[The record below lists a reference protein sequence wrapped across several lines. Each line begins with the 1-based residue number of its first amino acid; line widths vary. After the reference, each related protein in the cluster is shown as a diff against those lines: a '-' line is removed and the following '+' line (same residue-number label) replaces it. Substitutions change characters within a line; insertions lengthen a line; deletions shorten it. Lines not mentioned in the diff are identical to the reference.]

1 MNPKLPAL
9 ACASLLLAS
18 CTPAMLQDAGGRI
31 VNLRSGQEGRL
42 MFLGGFRDRALSPGD
57 PDNLK
62 VTLGET
68 VYTGR
73 YTVLGSRRP
82 DLGLSVG
89 FGTAFNDSFFN
100 TGDGGGFFGGGIRGS
115 YGHPPLN
122 QTRPGNLIART
133 AATAGGAIKT
143 LACTFE
149 IDSALHGIGSCQ
161 DSAGGSYSL
170 QF

>member
-1 MNPKLPAL
+1 MNPTPPLL
-9 ACASLLLAS
+9 VCASLLAS
-18 CTPAMLQDAGGRI
+18 CAPAMLQDAGGRI

-42 MFLGGFRDRALSPGD
+42 TFVGGFRDRASLPGD

-68 VYTGR
+68 VYNGR

-82 DLGLSVG
+82 GLSLG

-100 TGDGGGFFGGGIRGS
+100 TGDGSGFFGGGGGIRGS
-115 YGHPPLN
+115 YGHTPLN

-133 AATAGGAIKT
+133 AATAGGAVQT

-149 IDSALHGIGSCQ
+149 IDSALHGIGTCQ
-161 DSAGGSYSL
+161 DSVGGSYSL

>member
-1 MNPKLPAL
+1 MNPTLPAL

-18 CTPAMLQDAGGRI
+18 CAPATLQDAGGRI

-42 MFLGGFRDRALSPGD
+42 TFLGGFRDRAALPGD
-57 PDNLK
+57 PDNLRI
-62 VTLGET
+62 TLGET
-68 VYTGR
+68 VYNGR

-82 DLGLSVG
+82 DLGLSLG
-89 FGTAFNDSFFN
+89 FGTAFNDSLFS
-100 TGDGGGFFGGGIRGS
+100 DGGGFFGGGIRGS

-133 AATAGGAIKT
+133 AATAGGAVKT

>member
-1 MNPKLPAL
+1 MNPTLSLL
-9 ACASLLLAS
+9 ACASLLAS
-18 CTPAMLQDAGGRI
+18 CAPATLQDAGGRI
-31 VNLRSGQEGRL
+31 VNLKSGQEGRL
-42 MFLGGFRDRALSPGD
+42 TFVGGFRDRASLPGD

-62 VTLGET
+62 VTLGEA
-68 VYTGR
+68 VYSGR

-82 DLGLSVG
+82 DLGLSLG

-100 TGDGGGFFGGGIRGS
+100 TGGGFFGGGGGIRGS
-115 YGHPPLN
+115 YGPPPLN

-133 AATAGGAIKT
+133 AATAGGAVQT

-149 IDSALHGIGSCQ
+149 IDSALHGIGTCQ

>member
-1 MNPKLPAL
+1 MNPTLPAL

-18 CTPAMLQDAGGRI
+18 CAPATLPDAGGRI
-31 VNLRSGQEGRL
+31 VNLRTGQEGRL
-42 MFLGGFRDRALSPGD
+42 TFLGGFRDRASLPGD
-57 PDNLK
+57 PDNLRIM
-62 VTLGET
+62 LGET
-68 VYTGR
+68 VYSGR

-82 DLGLSVG
+82 DLGLSLG
-89 FGTAFNDSFFN
+89 FGTGFNSSFFQ
-100 TGDGGGFFGGGIRGS
+100 DGFFGAGVRGS
-115 YGHPPLN
+115 YGHAPIN

-133 AATAGGAIKT
+133 AATAGAAVQT

-161 DSAGGSYSL
+161 DSVGGSYSL

>member
-1 MNPKLPAL
+1 MNPTLPL
-9 ACASLLLAS
+9 LTCASLLLAS
-18 CTPAMLQDAGGRI
+18 CAPAVLQDAGGRI
-31 VNLRSGQEGRL
+31 VSLRSGQEGRL
-42 MFLGGFRDRALSPGD
+42 TFVGGFRDRASLPGD

-68 VYTGR
+68 VYNGR
-73 YTVLGSRRP
+73 YTVLGGSRP
-82 DLGLSVG
+82 DFGLSLG
-89 FGTAFNDSFFN
+89 FGTALGDSFL
-100 TGDGGGFFGGGIRGS
+100 GGGFFGGGLRGS

-133 AATAGGAIKT
+133 AATASGAVQT

-149 IDSALHGIGSCQ
+149 IDSALHGIGTCQ